1 MAPFCA
7 RGYHVPY
14 LVELWG
20 GEVRR
25 VWLRVALAAGA
36 GLASLVVC
44 SGVLVAIV
52 VLFLSTT
59 DWFVIMGSSSWP
71 SPIFWVGL
79 AILIIVAAAGLSLPA
94 RALGAK
100 RDHVTNTA
108 VLSVLG
114 LCAFV
119 VFLVVSLVKPFVG
132 VPLALL
138 ALVATPVIG
147 SLFAIREDYHY
158 TVRLVRATV
167 IAAVAIYCASL
178 FAYWIVTDAFGFTID
193 FGQASSLGWSW
204 PPPLGPSCRVS
215 WRCFAPVDA
224 QPIFADR
231 RGAEGATG
239 IQEQDPHSRCTS
251 ASCPSASRRHAGC
264 MSNRGC
270 GVRTLRRNDEARNS
284 EKRRGR

>member
-20 GEVRR
+20 GAVRR
-25 VWLRVALAAGA
+25 VWFRVALAAGA
-36 GLASLVVC
+36 GLASLLVC
-44 SGVLVAIV
+44 SGALVAIV
-52 VLFLSTT
+52 LLFVNTT
-59 DWFVIMGSSSWP
+59 EWGIFWGSSISWP

-79 AILIIVAAAGLSLPA
+79 VILIVVAAAGLSLPA

-108 VLSVLG
+108 LLSGLG

-119 VFLVVSLVKPFVG
+119 VFLVVSLVAPFVG
-132 VPLALL
+132 VPLALM
-138 ALVATPVIG
+138 AIVATPLIG

-158 TVRLVRATV
+158 TVGLLRATG

-193 FGQASSLGWSW
+193 YWSSLFAGMVVAASSWVVL
-204 PPPLGPSCRVS
+204 P
-215 WRCFAPVDA
+215 
-224 QPIFADR
+224 
-231 RGAEGATG
+231 G
-239 IQEQDPHSRCTS
+239 IV
-251 ASCPSASRRHAGC
+251 A
-264 MSNRGC
+264 M
-270 GVRTLRRNDEARNS
+270 LRS
-284 EKRRGR
+284 G